1 MIALILPYTLF
12 DCELSVDTLARA
24 EVPIVVEGV
33 IGVVADSVCL
43 IVVVPVGL
51 F

>member
-1 MIALILPYTLF
+1 MTALILPYIVLSV
-12 DCELSVDTLARA
+12 LSVDTLARA
-24 EVPIVVEGV
+24 EVPIWVEGV